1 MTVKQAI
8 TQNKMISAI
17 LTVIATGLLAWGIW
31 VTDGVYKIHYG
42 RTLIESRQQIADL
55 KRDARLQAACEDIF
69 ELKATDVILTQEL
82 KRQSETI
89 NRNYEKIMDKLIDIQ
104 RQIKQ

>member
-1 MTVKQAI
+1 MTVRQAI
-8 TQNKMISAI
+8 TRNKMISGI
-17 LTVIATGLLAWGIW
+17 LGVLATALLAWGIW
-31 VTDGVYKIHYG
+31 VTDGVYKVHYG
-42 RTLIESRQQIADL
+42 KKLIESRQEIADL

-69 ELKATDVILTQEL
+69 ELKAMDVILTQEL

-104 RQIKQ
+104 KQIK